1 MSRRLITVAAIFVV
15 IAGVRAAEPIL
26 KPILLALFLA
36 IIISPV
42 LRALQDKGVPTY
54 LGIAFVTVV
63 CCSAVGLVGMII
75 GNSIG
80 DFISRLPSYLE
91 DVLEISGQW
100 IAVISRT
107 FKVDIPA
114 DAVLQ
119 SVDADAVTTVI
130 TNSLLAAKGI
140 FKQSMQSLIVVV
152 LTVFMLIDSRRLP
165 QQMEAAFGDSTAYEH
180 FRAATANIGRYM
192 LIKTIASFA
201 TGLLITLYLK
211 MLGVDYYMLWGLL
224 AFLLNFIP
232 AIGSIIA
239 AVPAIIVALVQL
251 GGPSAAAVAAGFLAV
266 NVAIGNILEP
276 RFTAA
281 GLGLSVTA
289 VLVSLLFWGWVLG
302 PVGMFLSAPLT
313 MAFKVSMETR
323 EDTRWLGVLLGRD
336 GKKPAE
342 DNESTSPI
350 PGATPREEA

>member
-1 MSRRLITVAAIFVV
+1 MPRRLITVAAIFVV
-15 IAGVRAAEPIL
+15 IAGIRAAEPIL

-42 LRALQDKGVPTY
+42 LRALQDKGLPTF

-63 CCSAVGLVGMII
+63 CCSVVGLVGMII

-80 DFISRLPSYLE
+80 DFIGRLPSYLE
-91 DVLEISGQW
+91 DALGISSQW
-100 IAVISRT
+100 IGVISET

-119 SVDADAVTTVI
+119 SVDADAVTSVV

-140 FKQSMQSLIVVV
+140 FKQSMQSLVVVV
-152 LTVFMLIDSRRLP
+152 LTIFMLIDSRRLP
-165 QQMEAAFGDSTAYEH
+165 EQMEAAFGDSTAYEH

-201 TGLLITLYLK
+201 TGLLITLYLR
-211 MLGVDYYMLWGLL
+211 MLNVDYYMLWGLL

-239 AVPAIIVALVQL
+239 AVPAVLVALVQL

-276 RFTAA
+276 RFTAV
-281 GLGLSVTA
+281 GLGLSVTS
-289 VLVSLLFWGWVLG
+289 VLLSLLFWGWVLG

-323 EDTRWLGVLLGRD
+323 EDTRWVGVLLGR
-336 GKKPAE
+336 KTEKPAE
-342 DNESTSPI
+342 ETPPPSSV
-350 PGATPREEA
+350 PGAAAQEKP